1 MKFAIRAAASPSGT
15 LVLSTKYSV
24 PSTQPHFSRAA
35 ALLVSGL
42 ALFCVVTPALAA
54 EPDSFPARL
63 AALATKCDELK
74 LPREADITR
83 GWIIPRHPGR
93 QYLFVPG
100 ASDPTTPKPDA
111 PDYAKKWYAKFREY
125 RAEHAEA
132 LFAEAKQA
140 LEADQPA
147 RAYQLLYEVLREN
160 PDQAEARRILG
171 YKKGIG
177 GQWTTPEWERTT
189 VKPAR
194 TPHPKLGWPSYLRL
208 EGPHFEIVT
217 NAGER
222 EAREASRELEDLYVL
237 WQQIFFRYWANQAGL
252 AARFA
257 GGHEPLARPRPKM
270 QVALFKTR
278 EQYVAKLAPTHPEI
292 GITLGI
298 YLDKEHL
305 SCFYAGDTS
314 VYPTWHHEATHQLF
328 QEGVPG
334 VTEQPGEDHNFW
346 VIEGAALYLESL
358 QKRGQAS
365 FLEGCWTVGGCEADR
380 LQFARYRALAGDFYE
395 PLGRLQTLGR
405 KPVQE
410 SPDIRKLYAQAA
422 GLSHFLIDGD
432 GGKHREA
439 FIDLLTAIYRG
450 NDQPGTLAD
459 LTKTPSDKLDEQ
471 YHQFLNVT
479 DDDLAAIPDV
489 AQIKN
494 LSLGRTGVTDAGLAH
509 LAGCKK
515 LEWLDVSLTA
525 AGDEAL
531 KSIAAASGLK
541 QLFLEGTKVTDA
553 GLATL
558 AAFKQLEELDLSKLP
573 ITDDGLAKIGSL
585 KNLKILYLTGS
596 PITDAGLAHLKNLK
610 QLETLETTGTQITPE
625 GLQMLEKS
633 LPRLRRD

>member
-1 MKFAIRAAASPSGT
+1 LFFF
-15 LVLSTKYSV
+15 SV
-24 PSTQPHFSRAA
+24 PAR
-35 ALLVSGL
+35 
-42 ALFCVVTPALAA
+42 AA
-54 EPDSFPARL
+54 EPDSFAARL
-63 AALATKCDELK
+63 AALAAKCDELK
-74 LPREADITR
+74 LAREAEITR

-100 ASDPTTPKPDA
+100 PSDPAAPKADA
-111 PDYAKKWYAKFREY
+111 SDYAKKWYAKFREY
-125 RAEHAEA
+125 RAQQAET

-160 PDQAEARRILG
+160 PDHAEARRILG
-171 YKKGIG
+171 YKKGRG

-189 VKPAR
+189 VKPVT
-194 TPHPKLGWPSYLRL
+194 TPHPKLGWPGYLRL

-222 EAREASRELEDLYVL
+222 EAREASRQLEDLYVL
-237 WQQIFFRYWANQAGL
+237 WQQAFFRYWANRDGL

-257 GGHEPLARPRPKM
+257 GGNEPLARPRPKM

-278 EQYVAKLAPTHPEI
+278 EQYVARLAPTHPEI

-334 VTEQPGEDHNFW
+334 VTDQPGEDHNFW
-346 VIEGAALYLESL
+346 AIEGAALYLESL
-358 QKRGQAS
+358 QKRGHS
-365 FLEGCWTVGGCEADR
+365 TFSDGYWTVGGCEADR

-405 KPVQE
+405 KQMQE

-422 GLSHFLIDGD
+422 GLSHFLIDGEN
-432 GGKHREA
+432 GKHREA
-439 FIDLLTAIYRG
+439 FVDLLTAIYQGR
-450 NDQPGTLAD
+450 DQPGTLAE
-459 LTKTPSDKLDEQ
+459 LTKTPEGKLDEQ

-479 DDDLAAIPDV
+479 NADLAAIPDV
-489 AQIKN
+489 SSIKN
-494 LSLGRTGVTDAGLAH
+494 LSLGRTSVTDAGLAH

-515 LEWLDVSLTA
+515 LEWLDLSLTA
-525 AGDEAL
+525 AGDEGL

-541 QLFLEGTKVTDA
+541 RLFLEGTKVSDA
-553 GLATL
+553 GLATI

-573 ITDDGLAKIGSL
+573 ITNGGLAKLAGQR
-585 KNLKILYLTGS
+585 NLKILYLSGS
-596 PITDAGLAHLKNLK
+596 PVTDAGLAHLKNLK
-610 QLETLETTGTQITPE
+610 ALETLETTGTQVTPE
-625 GLQMLEKS
+625 ALKTLQKS
-633 LPRLRRD
+633 LPKIRRD

>member
-1 MKFAIRAAASPSGT
+1 M
-15 LVLSTKYSV
+15 TKE
-24 PSTQPHFSRAA
+24 
-35 ALLVSGL
+35 
-42 ALFCVVTPALAA
+42 A
-54 EPDSFPARL
+54 E
-63 AALATKCDELK
+63 
-74 LPREADITR
+74 ITR

-93 QYLFVPG
+93 QYLFLPG
-100 ASDPTTPKPDA
+100 ASDPTA
-111 PDYAKKWYAKFREY
+111 PPAEASDYAKKWYAKFREY
-125 RAEHAEA
+125 RAEQAES

-147 RAYQLLYEVLREN
+147 RAFQLLYEVLREN
-160 PDQAEARRILG
+160 ADHAEARRILG

-189 VKPAR
+189 VTPVR
-194 TPHPKLGWPSYLRL
+194 IPHPKLGWPSYLRL
-208 EGPHFEIVT
+208 EGPHFEIFT

-222 EAREASRELEDLYVL
+222 EAREASRQLEDLYVL
-237 WQQIFFRYWANQAGL
+237 WQQVFFRYWANRAGL

-257 GGHEPLARPRPKM
+257 GGNEPLARPRPKM

-298 YLDKEHL
+298 YLDKDHL

-328 QEGVPG
+328 QEGAPG
-334 VTEQPGEDHNFW
+334 VTDQPGEDQNFW
-346 VIEGAALYLESL
+346 AIEGAALYLESL
-358 QKRGQAS
+358 QKRVQKRGHS
-365 FLEGCWTVGGCEADR
+365 FSDGYWTVGGCEADR
-380 LQFARYRALAGDFYE
+380 LQFARYRALSGDFYE

-405 KPVQE
+405 KQVQE

-439 FIDLLTAIYRG
+439 FVDLLTAIYQG
-450 NDQPGTLAD
+450 NDQPGTLAER
-459 LTKTPSDKLDEQ
+459 TKTPSDKLDEQ

-489 AQIKN
+489 ASIKN
-494 LSLGRTGVTDAGLAH
+494 LSLGRTSVTDAGLAC
-509 LAGCKK
+509 LGGCKK
-515 LEWLDVSLTA
+515 LEWLDLSLTA
-525 AGDEAL
+525 AGDEGL
-531 KSIAAASGLK
+531 KSITAATGLK
-541 QLFLEGTKVTDA
+541 QIFLEGTKVTDA

-573 ITDDGLAKIGSL
+573 ISDDGLTKIAGQR
-585 KNLKILYLTGS
+585 NLKILYLTGS

-610 QLETLETTGTQITPE
+610 ALETLETTGTQVTPE
-625 GLQMLEKS
+625 GLKTLQKS
-633 LPRLRRD
+633 LPRLNRD